1 MYGKVPWMTA
11 IEIGLYLLGNEMRL
25 NMFNQ
30 VTIITKAVLGTLAL
44 AAHSGLK
51 ANGSRRGRWEKTFPG
66 EIWGKNESIKTV
78 AVRTDA
84 RDFIKNLQELDSG
97 SI

>member
-1 MYGKVPWMTA
+1 MYGKVLWMTA

-30 VTIITKAVLGTLAL
+30 VTIITKAVLGTLKL

-51 ANGSRRGRWEKTFPG
+51 ANWKQKGQLGENFPRRDLRQK
-66 EIWGKNESIKTV
+66 
-78 AVRTDA
+78 
-84 RDFIKNLQELDSG
+84 
-97 SI
+97 